1 MVKIIKKT
9 LRKLHSK
16 VFSKKSFLSN
26 GISRYDSNRIK
37 KMKRFETNEVK
48 LDGVSFKF
56 SDSGGFIHSVEE
68 IIVDK
73 IYDFKSDNEK
83 PVIIDCGSSFGLS
96 IYFFLKKFPNSKII
110 GFEADNQIFDLLKT
124 NVEGFNNNANVE
136 LHNKAVWT
144 KDETLSFYREGSL
157 AGSLQTDF
165 SKKDDI
171 INVQAIDLKEYLNQ
185 TVDFLK
191 IDIEGAENFVL
202 FHIQDQLK
210 NVKNLF
216 LEYHGLLG
224 EPQNLSEIL
233 NLLTKVGFEYYIR
246 LAGETMK
253 KPFIDKKPARFN
265 QQLNIFC
272 YRKKSIDG

>member
-1 MVKIIKKT
+1 MVKIVKKIF
-9 LRKLHSK
+9 RKLHSK
-16 VFSKKSFLSN
+16 IFSKKIFLSN
-26 GISRYDSNRIK
+26 GISLYDSNRIK

-48 LDGVSFKF
+48 LDGISFKF

-73 IYDFKSDNEK
+73 IYDFQPDNEK
-83 PVIIDCGSSFGLS
+83 PLIIDCGSSFGLS
-96 IYFFLKKFPNSKII
+96 IYFFLKKFPHSKII
-110 GFEADNQIFDLLKT
+110 GFEADNQIYDLLKT
-124 NVEGFNNNANVE
+124 NVDGFKNNTNVE

-165 SKKDDI
+165 SKKDDV

-202 FHIQDQLK
+202 FHIQDKLK

-224 EPQNLSEIL
+224 EPQNLGEIL
-233 NLLTKVGFEYYIR
+233 NLLTNVGFEYYIR

-253 KPFIDKKPARFN
+253 KPFIVKEPSRFN

-272 YRKKSIDG
+272 YRKKSIDE

>member
-1 MVKIIKKT
+1 MVKILKKI
-9 LRKLHSK
+9 LKKLHSK
-16 VFSKKSFLSN
+16 IFSKKTFLSN
-26 GISRYDSNRIK
+26 GISLHDNNRIK
-37 KMKRFETNEVK
+37 KMRRFETNEVK
-48 LDGVSFKF
+48 LDGVPFKF
-56 SDSGGFIHSVEE
+56 SDSRGFIHSVEE

-73 IYDFKSDNEK
+73 IYDFKPDNEK
-83 PVIIDCGSSFGLS
+83 PLIIDCGSSFGLS

-110 GFEADNQIFDLLKT
+110 GFEADNKIFDLLKT
-124 NVEGFNNNANVE
+124 NVDSFKNNSNVE

-157 AGSLQTDF
+157 AGSLQADF

-191 IDIEGAENFVL
+191 LDIEGAENSVI
-202 FHIQDQLK
+202 FHVQDKLK

-224 EPQNLSEIL
+224 ETQNLGEIL

-253 KPFIDKKPARFN
+253 KPFIDKEPARFN

-272 YRKKSIDG
+272 YRK